1 MGDWW
6 LSGLEF
12 RDPLALLAMVLAPL
26 VFQWSLRSSGSVVTS
41 SLKLI
46 QQTPIRGR
54 VRWLW
59 VPGGLMSLA
68 VVALSIALAG
78 PRFGDATSQVHR
90 EGIAIV
96 LAIDISGSMDARDF
110 VAGDLSV
117 SRLDALKKVIGDFI
131 RGGGQVGK
139 GRPDDLIGIVAFG
152 TFADSVSP
160 LTLDHANLLAILD
173 QLQVA
178 RDPSE
183 ANTAIGEGLALAV
196 ERLRLLDEETQK
208 KKVRSKVI
216 ILLSDGANNAGD
228 IEPMQASELAASHN
242 ILVYSIAAGST
253 GYAPVPVQTPDGRVQ
268 LIREYMEVDEKTLGD
283 IAKRTGGRFYHAGN
297 VEELTHIYQEIDRL
311 EKSEISEVRYVQYR
325 EWYVPFVVVA
335 VLLMM
340 IASVLQVT
348 WLRRLP

>member
-12 RDPLALLAMVLAPL
+12 RDPLALFAMFLVPL
-26 VFQWSLRSSGSVVTS
+26 VWRSSLRSTGSVITS
-41 SLKLI
+41 SL
-46 QQTPIRGR
+46 QGVAATPIRGR

-59 VPGGLMSLA
+59 LPGGLLSLA
-68 VVALSIALAG
+68 VVALAIALAG
-78 PRFGDATSQVHR
+78 PRIGDATSQVHR

-96 LAIDISGSMDARDF
+96 LVIDRSGSMDARDF
-110 VAGDLSV
+110 VEGDYSV

-131 RGGGQVGK
+131 RGGGGVGQ
-139 GRPDDLIGIVAFG
+139 GRPNDLIGIVAFG
-152 TFADSVSP
+152 TYADSISP
-160 LTLDHANLLAILD
+160 LTLDHANLMAILD
-173 QLQVA
+173 QVQVA
-178 RDPSE
+178 REPSE

-228 IEPMQASELAASHN
+228 IEPMQAAELAAGHN
-242 ILVYSIAAGST
+242 ILVYAIAAGST
-253 GYAPVPVQTPDGRVQ
+253 GYAPIPLPTPDGRLQ
-268 LIREYMEVDEKTLGD
+268 LVREYMEVDEKTLGD
-283 IAKRTGGRFYHAGN
+283 VAKRTGGRFYHAGN
-297 VEELTHIYQEIDRL
+297 VEELIHIYQEIDRL

-325 EWYVPFVVVA
+325 ELYAPFVVVA
-335 VLLMM
+335 MLLMM
-340 IASVLQVT
+340 VAAVLQVT